1 MTKKE
6 REAIERAAR
15 EIDEIAKEAQRLRKK
30 EGIKLNSTK
39 LLREMRD
46 GALSGS
52 QPETYLA
59 ILEIPEKVPE
69 VSKVALGT
77 DSTFSLESVSSSLNS
92 KNSVL
97 L

>member
-1 MTKKE
+1 MAMTKKE

-46 GALSGS
+46 GTLSGS
-52 QPETYLA
+52 QPETY
-59 ILEIPEKVPE
+59 
-69 VSKVALGT
+69 
-77 DSTFSLESVSSSLNS
+77 
-92 KNSVL
+92 
-97 L
+97 

>member
-1 MTKKE
+1 MAMTKKE

-52 QPETYLA
+52 QPETY
-59 ILEIPEKVPE
+59 
-69 VSKVALGT
+69 
-77 DSTFSLESVSSSLNS
+77 
-92 KNSVL
+92 
-97 L
+97 

>member
-52 QPETYLA
+52 QPETY
-59 ILEIPEKVPE
+59 
-69 VSKVALGT
+69 
-77 DSTFSLESVSSSLNS
+77 
-92 KNSVL
+92 
-97 L
+97 